1 MRWAVIAFGG
11 TNCDQDVYYAISGF
25 GVDCD
30 WIWQKDGLK
39 KNYDAII
46 IPGGFSYGDYLR
58 PGAIAAR
65 ADIMNDVHTLVQDG
79 SLVLGICNGAQIA
92 CESGLVPGIFTRNTY
107 PKFVC
112 RSTYLRVETN
122 ESPFTSLF
130 EAGDV
135 ISIPIAHGMGRYVP
149 PLLSEPSGAPDV
161 AFRFCDEHGRSTPA
175 VNHNG
180 AHEHIT
186 GVFGSTRNI
195 LAMMPHPERACDAL
209 LGSIDG
215 TRIFR
220 SMIDYCEH
228 R

>member
-1 MRWAVIAFGG
+1 MKWAVITFGG
-11 TNCDQDVYYAISGF
+11 TNCDQDVHYAVSGL

-30 WIWQKDGLK
+30 LVWQKNGLT
-39 KNYDAII
+39 KNYDAVI

-58 PGAIAAR
+58 AGAIAAR
-65 ADIMNDVHTLVQDG
+65 TDIMNDVRTLVQDG
-79 SLVLGICNGAQIA
+79 SLVLGICNGAQIT
-92 CESGLVPGIFTRNTY
+92 CESGLVPGVFTRNEY

-112 RSTYLRVETN
+112 RSAHLCVETN

-130 EAGDV
+130 EVGEV
-135 ISIPIAHGMGRYVP
+135 ISVPIAHGMGRYVP
-149 PLLSEPSGAPDV
+149 LPLSESSAPDV

-186 GVFGSTRNI
+186 GVFGSTRNV

-209 LGSIDG
+209 LGSTDG